1 MTLLWSVTSHM
12 GSQCYLLPDTS
23 ERTPPSPQPY
33 RLVLDLPTP
42 EGWKAE
48 LT

>member
-1 MTLLWSVTSHM
+1 MGFHSVTRHST
-12 GSQCYLLPDTS
+12 QVNALYLNLS
-23 ERTPPSPQPY
+23 Y